1 MAGQVVLVSAEAPP
15 PAWAH
20 LCKKRKQGSG
30 ASQKT
35 NTRQGPCSAN
45 VRSRGRGLMKVKT
58 NRVLLYVDAGHSDE
72 LPLVV
77 RQSFKDGL
85 YSPSISM
92 EEMEW

>member
-1 MAGQVVLVSAEAPP
+1 
-15 PAWAH
+15 
-20 LCKKRKQGSG
+20 
-30 ASQKT
+30 
-35 NTRQGPCSAN
+35 
-45 VRSRGRGLMKVKT
+45 MKVKT

-72 LPLVV
+72 LLLVV